1 MPLQRTGLWFPDRP
15 PIRRLATRVA
25 EEPLTEEKNL
35 CVMGKAIYMMHKI
48 KLPVPADSAEA
59 RRGRA
64 VS

>member
-1 MPLQRTGLWFPDRP
+1 MQRTRLWFPERP

-25 EEPLTEEKNL
+25 EKSLTENF

-48 KLPVPADSAEA
+48 KLPVPAESAEA

-64 VS
+64 VL

>member
-1 MPLQRTGLWFPDRP
+1 MQRTGLWFPEHL

-25 EEPLTEEKNL
+25 EESLTEENL

-48 KLPVPADSAEA
+48 KLPVPAESAEA

-64 VS
+64 VL